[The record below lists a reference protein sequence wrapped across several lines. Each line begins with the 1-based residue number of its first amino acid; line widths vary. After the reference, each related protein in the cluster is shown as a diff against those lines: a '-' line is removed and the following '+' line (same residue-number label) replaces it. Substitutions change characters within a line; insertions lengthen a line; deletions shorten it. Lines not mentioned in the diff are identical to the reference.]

1 MQYNINREAVKRSA
15 LSFGK
20 IDKYEYLIDEEI
32 RPRDQRRVTEQAKV
46 AYSPLAKTSQKQT
59 KTIEEQEKKKQIDS
73 ITNQNKILE
82 TLTNKD
88 DHKSIYKEISDKLV
102 KEKFDGIKEIK
113 YETDHDNLIYFFKN
127 NTAKIYL

>member
-20 IDKYEYLIDEEI
+20 IDKYKYLTDEEI
-32 RPRDQRRVTEQAKV
+32 LPRDQRRVTEQAKV
-46 AYSPLAKTSQKQT
+46 AYSPLAKTFQKQT
-59 KTIEEQEKKKQIDS
+59 KTIEEQGKKQIDS

-82 TLTNKD
+82 ALTNKD
-88 DHKSIYKEISDKLV
+88 DHKSIYKEISEKLV

-113 YETDHDNLIYFFKN
+113 YETDHDNLIYYFKD
-127 NTAKIYL
+127 NTAKII

>member
-59 KTIEEQEKKKQIDS
+59 KTIEEQEKKTNRFYYKSKQNTRDF
-73 ITNQNKILE
+73 NQ
-82 TLTNKD
+82 
-88 DHKSIYKEISDKLV
+88 
-102 KEKFDGIKEIK
+102 
-113 YETDHDNLIYFFKN
+113 
-127 NTAKIYL
+127 